1 MNNVDIEKILSL
13 EGYDTPERRARRKN
27 SEVNSQE
34 YFTPYSIVNRMADKI
49 SDDDWSDPSKT
60 FCDPCFGNGQFIVYI
75 IWRRLQ
81 SGIPY
86 LQVLSTTY
94 GVELMQDN
102 VQECHGRI
110 LNLLDLLGIEYDHE
124 MVTKILQHNLVCGD
138 FFHWD
143 FIKWK
148 PI

>member
-34 YFTPYSIVNRMADKI
+34 FFTPYSIVNRMADKI

-110 LNLLDLLGIEYDHE
+110 FNLLDLMGIEFDHE
-124 MVTKILQHNLVCGD
+124 TVTKILQHNLVCSD

-143 FIKWK
+143 FIEWK